1 MRLVRSFI
9 FHFWG
14 NFLGIL
20 LCDYLIKGFDFS
32 GSLFCLAEIA
42 LFLTIFNLIFKPILK
57 FLFLPLIILTLG
69 LGLIFINALGLWLT
83 DSIFESLS
91 IEGILPLL
99 FATFIIGF
107 INLVLISL
115 AKVID

>member
-1 MRLVRSFI
+1 MRLLRSFI

-69 LGLIFINALGLWLT
+69 LGLIFINALGLWLA
-83 DSIFESLS
+83 SKIFESLS
-91 IEGILPLL
+91 IEGIFPLIL
-99 FATFIIGF
+99 STLIISI
-107 INLVLISL
+107 INLFLISL